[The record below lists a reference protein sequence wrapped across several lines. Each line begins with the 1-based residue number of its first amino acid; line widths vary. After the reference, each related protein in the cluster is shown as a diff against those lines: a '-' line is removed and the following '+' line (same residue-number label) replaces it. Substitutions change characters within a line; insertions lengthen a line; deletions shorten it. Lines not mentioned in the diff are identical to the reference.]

1 MLGGIRIT
9 HTPQQGRTQ
18 HEHNQIRIKFPNGY
32 EASVVYGALAYSTD
46 HNGSRITHPLQPD
59 QFASSVEV
67 ALFQPDGVPVPFK
80 DGEEVKGFVSVTE
93 LFSILNWVSTR

>member
-9 HTPQQGRTQ
+9 HIPQYGKTQ
-18 HEHNQIRIKFPNGY
+18 HEYNQIRIKFPNGY
-32 EASVVYGALAYSTD
+32 EASVVYGALAYS
-46 HNGSRITHPLQPD
+46 HNGDGERITHPLQPVE
-59 QFASSVEV
+59 FASSVEV